1 MLYPLQRA
9 FTHGIV
15 FDFQVALWKGRV
27 GIANSNVS
35 IAIGMEKCI
44 DIAKG
49 IRPEFL
55 RLKLRLME
63 VSWIAQVHKTELR
76 TWTLMFDL

>member
-9 FTHGIV
+9 FTHGIA

-35 IAIGMEKCI
+35 IAIGMEKGNLSGT
-44 DIAKG
+44 DIG
-49 IRPEFL
+49 GEC
-55 RLKLRLME
+55 
-63 VSWIAQVHKTELR
+63 
-76 TWTLMFDL
+76 